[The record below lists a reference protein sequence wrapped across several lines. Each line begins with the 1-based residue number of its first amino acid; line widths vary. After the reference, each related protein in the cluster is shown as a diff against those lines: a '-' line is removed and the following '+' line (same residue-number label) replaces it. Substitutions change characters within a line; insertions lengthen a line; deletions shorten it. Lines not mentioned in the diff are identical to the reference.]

1 MICCK
6 LGLTVTPGRPAH
18 DPCST
23 WHRNGNCNKTGSA
36 YTFSRRLWLN
46 AENHPGDAMS
56 GSGCPVSC
64 LDACRPPGLAG
75 NLLSAVITPMQSGFL
90 CFCRSI
96 YPCRK
101 TSQAATSSRVRILLS
116 ASATFLPFPLPL
128 CWRRKAL
135 HSCVMHESL
144 KPVESAKDTTGT
156 IHAEW
161 KFLRLI
167 TSRRNLAWI
176 SYI

>member
-6 LGLTVTPGRPAH
+6 LGLIVTPGRPVH
-18 DPCST
+18 GPCST
-23 WHRNGNCNKTGSA
+23 WHLNGNCNKTCSA

-46 AENHPGDAMS
+46 AENHLGDAMS

-64 LDACRPPGLAG
+64 LDARRSPGLAG
-75 NLLSAVITPMQSGFL
+75 NLLPAVITPIQSGFL
-90 CFCRSI
+90 FFCRPI

-101 TSQAATSSRVRILLS
+101 TSQAATSPRVRISLS

-156 IHAEW
+156 IDAER

-167 TSRRNLAWI
+167 TGRRNLAWI
-176 SYI
+176 SCS